1 MCLGIPGFIEK
12 IDDEA
17 TYAATVNVNGIRRS
31 INVACV
37 TEPKEGIQA
46 LIGKWV
52 LIHVGFAMSIIDEDE
67 AEKTLK
73 LLKELGEADLELERM
88 SMSL

>member
-1 MCLGIPGFIEK
+1 MCLGIPGCIEK
-12 IDDEA
+12 IDDAA
-17 TYAATVNVNGIRRS
+17 TFVATVNVNGIRRA
-31 INVACV
+31 INVTCV
-37 TEPKEGIQA
+37 TDPEEGTQA

-88 SMSL
+88 SMPL